1 MHRSPSI
8 NNDAGSYHSRVKG
21 VEIRII
27 IKERQHIKLV
37 EFRHEVSIFMADS
50 RLHNLQFC
58 NNKCLCSSDDNDV
71 NQNNEDEEEEGRT
84 GTIIGI
90 DLGTT
95 YSECS
100 FVVIVILLWTYS
112 FICIYT
118 THRKN

>member
-1 MHRSPSI
+1 MS
-8 NNDAGSYHSRVKG
+8 
-21 VEIRII
+21 
-27 IKERQHIKLV
+27 L
-37 EFRHEVSIFMADS
+37 
-50 RLHNLQFC
+50 
-58 NNKCLCSSDDNDV
+58 SDDNDV

-118 THRKN
+118 THGKKKTDHIFMLVFLFMCKSFEQVAWVYSNQSREVLKSYQTIYNTFLRCLHRLL